1 MSALFSAPPLPDI
14 RFRPLRLEDIDNVA
28 GIESDV
34 YDFPWT
40 AGNFRDALAAGYRCW
55 GCWDRDGAVEEL
67 IGYAILMLAVDEAHL
82 LNLAVS
88 RRWRRCGVGRR
99 LLQFVMAE
107 ARKQDCV
114 MFYLEVRPTNIAA
127 LQLYDSAGFRQLG
140 TRRDYYPAAGGRED
154 ALFLGLEL
162 F

>member
-1 MSALFSAPPLPDI
+1 MSALFSAPPAPDI
-14 RFRPLRLEDIDNVA
+14 CIRPLRVEDIDNVA

-55 GCWDRDGAVEEL
+55 GCWGHNGAGEEL

-88 RRWRRCGVGRR
+88 RRWRRCGVGRQ

-107 ARKQDCV
+107 ARKQNCV

-127 LQLYDSAGFRQLG
+127 LQLYGNAGFRQMG